1 MSLTRTFDI
10 IPYQV
15 SHNSGKQVLNFR
27 VESGWRSYSS
37 EELLSHMQA
46 YAGFL
51 QAQGLKKGDY
61 IFLFPK
67 AGIPPAILLDLA
79 AQYLGVV
86 VVLIHS
92 TTKQEQ
98 FAHILSQVQPTCV
111 FFQDEELAERFDRP
125 TQSFPRFQIGGDTY
139 LAFEQQVLATPHLP
153 LGQLEQIGNSIQ
165 EEDLS
170 TIIFTSGTKG
180 LPKGVMLTHRNI
192 MSNVTALAPMLPG
205 TPKDRAISFLPYS
218 HVFERTA
225 LYTYL
230 CLGVQLYIIE
240 EPNRLSH
247 YLPEIRPHLFT
258 AVPRIVERMYDQA
271 LLTQGDR
278 NFLGKY
284 LMKWAF
290 RQGVGYK
297 DRKGVDPIKWSKMW
311 LSRMLVFRRFRK
323 AIGGKVKVIIVGAAH
338 MNPSISRTF
347 ALAGIPIR
355 EGYGMTE
362 ASPVISVNRMKP
374 GLNEYGTV
382 GLPLP
387 NVQVKIHDADEEGIG
402 EIWARGPS
410 IMKGY
415 LDDPKATEL
424 ALTSEGW
431 LRTGDMGRFVKKRF
445 LQITDRKKD
454 LFKTSSGKYIAP
466 QVLEAYFRESHFID
480 HLLLIGFKRPF
491 LSALLL
497 PNFDALEHWALHAD
511 VHWTSPP
518 YMVLNIKVKERMQQ
532 EIDQLNSHLP
542 GHERIHAFH
551 LLNEPWTI
559 EGGELSHTLKP
570 VRDAIIKKYQK
581 DIDRMYE

>member
-10 IPYQV
+10 IPYQL
-15 SHNSGKQVLNFR
+15 SHNPGKRVLNFS
-27 VESGWRSYSS
+27 VDSGWKGYSS
-37 EELLSHMQA
+37 KELFDHLQA

-51 QAQGLKKGDY
+51 KKQGLQKGDY

-67 AGIPPAILLDLA
+67 AGIPPSLLVDLA
-79 AQYLGVV
+79 AQYLGVI

-98 FAHILSQVQPTCV
+98 FAHILTQIQPACV
-111 FFQDEELAERFDRP
+111 FFQDEELAGRFDRL
-125 TQSFPRFQIGGDTY
+125 TQPFPRFQIGGD
-139 LAFEQQVLATPHLP
+139 ARQEFEQQVLATPRVP
-153 LGQLEQIGNSIQ
+153 MGQLEQVGNSIE

-205 TPKDRAISFLPYS
+205 TPQDRAISFLPYS

-230 CLGVQLYIIE
+230 CLGVQLYIVE
-240 EPNRLSH
+240 EAHKLSH

-271 LLTQGDR
+271 LLTQGDK
-278 NFLGKY
+278 NYVGKY

-297 DRKGVDPIKWSKMW
+297 DRKGVNPIKWSKMW
-311 LSRMLVFRRFRK
+311 LSRLLVFKRFRQ

-387 NVQVKIHDADEEGIG
+387 NVQVKIHEPDEEGIG
-402 EIWARGPS
+402 EIWARGPN
-410 IMKGY
+410 IMQGY
-415 LDDPKATEL
+415 LNDPDATAAALADD
-424 ALTSEGW
+424 GW
-431 LRTGDMGRFVKKRF
+431 LRTGDMGRFVNRRF

-466 QVLEAYFRESHFID
+466 QVLEAHFRESHFID
-480 HLLLIGFKRPF
+480 HIFLIGFKRPF
-491 LSALLL
+491 LAALLL
-497 PNFDALEHWALHAD
+497 PNFDALEHWALQAD

-518 YMVLNIKVKERMQQ
+518 YMVLNIKVKERIQQ
-532 EIDQLNSHLP
+532 ELDQLNSHLP
-542 GHERIHAFH
+542 GHERIQAFH
-551 LLNEPWTI
+551 LLSNPWTI

-570 VRDAIIKKYQK
+570 VREAIMKKYQK
-581 DIDRMYE
+581 DIDKMYE